1 MAEGIMKNIL
11 ANDRQGRTYEAIETF
26 ISESDRQ
33 KQVEYILERFEKK
46 RAHVEIY
53 QEHGKFML
61 KYTIEY

>member
-1 MAEGIMKNIL
+1 MAEGIMQNIL

-26 ISESDRQ
+26 ITESDRQ
-33 KQVEYILERFEKK
+33 KQIDFILERFENK

-53 QEHGKFML
+53 QENGKFML